1 MKQRIKLLLTVPHL
15 GGGGA
20 ERVIALLAR
29 HLDPERFEIHL
40 ALVTADAPGAEPP
53 PLHVIVH
60 RLNTTRV
67 RKAWFPLLRL
77 VRAERPDVI
86 LSGMAHLSFLLLLLK
101 PLLPP
106 RTRILVRQNTT
117 ASAASSSWLTRL
129 AYRWLYRYADSI
141 ICQSQAMVDDLSISF
156 GIPDQVLSVLANP
169 IMRPAMQQPV
179 QHSASHLLCVGRLSR
194 EKGADLLL
202 HALASVRKIH
212 PQIHLTILG
221 TGPEE
226 TTLHAMTT
234 LLGLDN
240 AVTFAGYADPT
251 RYFAEATLFVLP
263 SRYEGMPN
271 ALLEAAAAGLPVV
284 ATPCCDGVVDLL
296 RDAPGCWLTAAIT
309 PQAIA
314 ETILTAL
321 NELQTTGNPGFE
333 HSFLAPFELIPAIAA
348 YAALIDETMSPRRAA
363 MLIPTIDQIGGAERQ
378 VIELSKE
385 LARRGWRITVIALSG
400 DGGNAAVELSM
411 ARVSFLSL
419 GMRKAWID
427 PRGWFRY
434 LIWYRREKPAILHT
448 HLPHAT
454 WFARLSRL
462 LAPVPVLID
471 TIHTSKTGTLGRRI
485 AYRLTHKLSSR
496 VTCVSQSVAA
506 AVLQTRMARTAEV
519 IPNGVS
525 LPSGLLRGSPRLA
538 SEMWDQIRAPREP
551 LASCSATTPSF
562 RWVAVG
568 RLARVKDYPTLLR
581 AFTNL
586 PGKPTLLIA
595 GSGPDEQKLLT
606 LATELNIASR
616 VHFAGFQADIQALL
630 AEADGF
636 VLSSLW
642 EGLPISVLEA
652 SAAGLPVV
660 ATDGAGTSE
669 ALIPGITGLLV
680 PVGDSNALA
689 SAMTRVMNMPFS
701 ERLEMGALGR
711 RFIEETYALPNV
723 VDQWEQLYDKLLRR
737 RSASSQ
743 TGPINLEA
751 VASVVSATAPRCDVA
766 GQRTTSREPA
776 TPSPHAQRL

>member
-1 MKQRIKLLLTVPHL
+1 
-15 GGGGA
+15 
-20 ERVIALLAR
+20 
-29 HLDPERFEIHL
+29 
-40 ALVTADAPGAEPP
+40 
-53 PLHVIVH
+53 
-60 RLNTTRV
+60 
-67 RKAWFPLLRL
+67 
-77 VRAERPDVI
+77 
-86 LSGMAHLSFLLLLLK
+86 MA
-101 PLLPP
+101 
-106 RTRILVRQNTT
+106 
-117 ASAASSSWLTRL
+117 
-129 AYRWLYRYADSI
+129 
-141 ICQSQAMVDDLSISF
+141 DDLSISF
-156 GIPDQVLSVLANP
+156 SIPGQVLSVLANP

-179 QHSASHLLCVGRLSR
+179 QHSASHLLYVGRLSR

-221 TGPEE
+221 TGLEE
-226 TTLHAMTT
+226 TALHAMTT

-240 AVTFAGYADPT
+240 AVTFAGHADPT

-333 HSFLAPFELIPAIAA
+333 HSFLAPFEIAPAIAA
-348 YAALIDETMSPRRAA
+348 YATLIDETMSPRRAA

-385 LARRGWRITVIALSG
+385 LARRGWRVTVIALSG
-400 DGGNAAVELSM
+400 DGGNAALELRT

-427 PRGWFRY
+427 PRGWLRY
-434 LIWYRREKPAILHT
+434 LIWHRREKPAILHA

-485 AYRLTHKLSSR
+485 AYRLTHPLSSR

-506 AVLQTRMARTAEV
+506 SVLQTRMAHTAEV
-519 IPNGVS
+519 IPNGIS
-525 LPSGLLRGSPRLA
+525 LPSAPPSSQPTPGAPHLA
-538 SEMWDQIRAPREP
+538 SEMWGQICAQHEP
-551 LASCSATTPSF
+551 AASFPAITPAPSF
-562 RWVAVG
+562 RWIAVG
-568 RLARVKDYPTLLR
+568 RLAPVKDYPTLLR

-595 GSGPDEQKLLT
+595 GSGPDEQQLRA

-652 SAAGLPVV
+652 SAARLPVI
-660 ATDGAGTSE
+660 ATSGVGTSE

-689 SAMTRVMNMPFS
+689 SAMTRIMNMPFAD
-701 ERLEMGALGR
+701 RLEMGARGR
-711 RFIEETYALPNV
+711 SFINETYALPNV
-723 VDQWEQLYDKLLRR
+723 VDRWEQLYDKLLRR

-751 VASVVSATAPRCDVA
+751 FASVVSATAPRCDVA

>member
-1 MKQRIKLLLTVPHL
+1 MKQRIKLLLTIPHL

-53 PLHVIVH
+53 PAHVIVH
-60 RLNTTRV
+60 RVNATRV
-67 RKAWFPLLRL
+67 RHAWLPLLRL
-77 VRAERPDVI
+77 VRAERPGVI

-101 PLLPP
+101 PLLPR

-117 ASAASSSWLTRL
+117 ASAAASKWLTRL
-129 AYRWLYRYADSI
+129 AYRWLYRSADSI
-141 ICQSQAMVDDLSISF
+141 ICQSQAMADDLSISF
-156 GIPDQVLSVLANP
+156 GIPGGVLSVLANP
-169 IMRPAMQQPV
+169 IVQPAMQRPV
-179 QHSASHLLCVGRLSR
+179 LQAPPHLLYVGRLSH

-202 HALASVRKIH
+202 HALAIARKTH

-221 TGPEE
+221 TGLEE
-226 TTLHAMTT
+226 TALHAMTT

-240 AVTFAGYADPT
+240 AVTFAGHTDPT

-321 NELQTTGNPGFE
+321 NEFQTTGNPGFE

-348 YAALIDETMSPRRAA
+348 YATLIDETMSPRRAA

-400 DGGNAAVELSM
+400 DGGNAAVELRM
-411 ARVSFLSL
+411 ARVSFFSL

-427 PRGWFRY
+427 PRGWLRY
-434 LIWYRREKPAILHT
+434 LIWHRREKPAILHA

-454 WFARLSRL
+454 WFGRLSRF
-462 LAPVPVLID
+462 LAPVPVLIG
-471 TIHTSKTGTLGRRI
+471 TIHTSKTGSLSHRI
-485 AYRLTHKLSSR
+485 AYRFTHRLSSR

-506 AVLQTRMARTAEV
+506 AVLQARIARTAEV
-519 IPNGVS
+519 IPNGIS
-525 LPSGLLRGSPRLA
+525 LPSDLLPGAPHLA
-538 SEMWDQIRAPREP
+538 SETWAQIRAQHEP
-551 LASCSATTPSF
+551 AALRSATPSF
-562 RWVAVG
+562 RWIAVG
-568 RLARVKDYPTLLR
+568 RLAPVKGYPTLLR

-595 GSGPDEQKLLT
+595 GSGPDEQKLRA

-642 EGLPISVLEA
+642 EGLPISALEA
-652 SAAGLPVV
+652 SAARLPVV
-660 ATDGAGTSE
+660 ATSGAGTSE
-669 ALIPGITGLLV
+669 ALIPGVTGLLV

-689 SAMTRVMNMPFS
+689 SAMTRIMTMPVT
-701 ERLEMGALGR
+701 ERHEMGARGR

-723 VDQWEQLYDKLLRR
+723 VEQWEQLYDKLLRR

-751 VASVVSATAPRCDVA
+751 VASGVSAAAPGCDVA
-766 GQRTTSREPA
+766 CQQMTSLEPA